1 MYLSVDPV
9 TDTHTSTVIAE
20 ATMFAILIPITA
32 SFELAVKIVL
42 ALLVACALYLTK
54 SCAICSPFYYN
65 AIAIATAN
73 PLLAAPTGAPVESK
87 YTALLAGNVQN
98 TSLVP
103 LVKFTAASELELVR
117 TVVLVKVVAPA
128 SNVASPTSHSL
139 VP

>member
-1 MYLSVDPV
+1 MYLLVGPV
-9 TDTHTSTVIAE
+9 IVTNTSIVIAP
-20 ATMFAILIPITA
+20 AVVLVTLIPITA
-32 SFELAVKIVL
+32 SLELAVNIGV

-103 LVKFTAASELELVR
+103 PVKFTAVSELELVR

-128 SNVASPTSHSL
+128 SSVPSPTSHSL

>member
-128 SNVASPTSHSL
+128 SNVPSPTSHSL